1 MNRRFFLKNSGIALA
16 SISASMM
23 APSFLTRA
31 LAQSNGN
38 GRRKILIAIFQR
50 GAMDGLSAVIP
61 YGDQEY
67 YNLRSSIA
75 IPRPGAQAGVQAGA
89 QAGVQAG
96 VQGGQP
102 NQTQAIDLDGFF
114 ALHPALAPFKP
125 IYDSGQLAIIHATG
139 SHDNTRSHF
148 DAQDYMESATPGVK
162 STSDGW
168 LNRYLQAGDDAKAS
182 PFRGVVMGPNL
193 PRVMQGK
200 ASAIAMNNINDFTIR
215 AGGGDIGQA
224 VQGGFEAMYQ
234 QTVND
239 ALRGAGKETFDAMK
253 LLKRVNPAQ
262 YQPVS
267 GVIYPR
273 GAFGDRLRQIA
284 QLIKSDIGLEVAF
297 TDIGGWDT
305 HANQG
310 SSQGQLALRLTE
322 LAQGISA
329 LYADLKERADDV
341 TILTMT
347 EFGRTARENGNRG
360 TDHGHASLMFAL
372 GGSIKGG
379 KVYGKWPGLKSH
391 QLYENRDLA
400 ITTDFRDVF
409 AEIAKNHLGA
419 NNLNT
424 IFPGYQVNTSN
435 FKGMFKA

>member
-1 MNRRFFLKNSGIALA
+1 MNRRYFLKNSGVALA
-16 SISASMM
+16 CVSAATMS
-23 APSFLTRA
+23 PSFLTRA

-61 YGDQEY
+61 YAEQEY

-75 IPRPGAQAGVQAGA
+75 IPRPGAVGA
-89 QAGVQAG
+89 
-96 VQGGQP
+96 QP
-102 NQTQAIDLDGFF
+102 NQAPAIDLDGFF
-114 ALHPALAPFKP
+114 ALHPALSPFKP
-125 IYDSGQLAIIHATG
+125 IYDSGQLAVIHASG
-139 SHDNTRSHF
+139 SNDNTRSHF

-162 STSDGW
+162 STADGW
-168 LNRYLQAGDDAKAS
+168 LNRYLQANDDAKAS
-182 PFRGVVMGPNL
+182 PFRGVAMGPNM

-215 AGGGDIGQA
+215 AGGGEMGQA
-224 VQGGFEAMYQ
+224 VQGGFEAMYA

-239 ALRGAGKETFDAMK
+239 ALRGAGKETFEAMK
-253 LLKRVNPAQ
+253 LLKRVNPTQ
-262 YQPVS
+262 YQPEPGVS
-267 GVIYPR
+267 YPR

-284 QLIKSDIGLEVAF
+284 QLIKSDVGLEIAF

-329 LYADLKERADDV
+329 LYSDLKDRADDV
-341 TILTMT
+341 VILTMT

-360 TDHGHASLMFAL
+360 TDHGHASVMFAL

-379 KVYGKWPGLKSH
+379 KVYGKWPGLKSN
-391 QLYENRDLA
+391 QLYESRDLA

-409 AEIAKNHLGA
+409 AELAKNHLGA
-419 NNLNT
+419 TNLNA
-424 IFPGYQVNTSN
+424 IFPGYQINTSN
-435 FKGMFKA
+435 FKGLVGI